1 MSEMT
6 SYERIKRMFEHK
18 EADRIPVFDEPWHST
33 IERWQKEGMPE
44 KMSYV
49 DYFGLDKIVGIGVD
63 SSPRYPERIIEE
75 TEDYVIKTTS
85 WGVTLKNWKHSGGVP
100 EFLDFTIKDPD
111 SWIKAKER
119 IVPSKDRINW
129 DNLKQNYKKWKKD
142 GAWIRA
148 GFWFGFD
155 VTHSWMVG
163 TERVLIALVEN
174 PEWMI
179 DMFNYELDTCIA
191 LFEMVW
197 DAGYKFDQIIW
208 WDDMGYKHNQFF
220 SLDMYRRI
228 LKPVHK
234 RACDW
239 AHKKGIYVEI
249 HSCGDVNPF
258 VPELIEIGVDML
270 NPVEVKAGMDPIGL
284 KNKYGNRLSFR
295 GGLNAVLFNDME
307 KMYEEVRKIIPVMK
321 KNGGYIASSDHSVPD
336 SVSLKDFKKFVE
348 MIKGLG
354 KY

>member
-348 MIKGLG
+348 MIKELG

>member
-1 MSEMT
+1 MSNMT

-49 DYFGLDKIVGIGVD
+49 EYFDLDKIVGIGVD